1 MYDRSMCCNWNQ
13 NQGCCCYA
21 LRGPT
26 GVQGPA
32 GTVTVGTTTTGAP
45 GTEAQVTN
53 VGTPQ
58 AAILNFVIPQGPQGL
73 PGPAGAQGPQGIQG
87 IQGATGETGPQ
98 GPVGAT
104 GAQGPAGTVATI
116 TVGTTTTG
124 APGTK
129 AQVTN
134 VGTPQAA
141 ILNFVIPQGPQG
153 LPGPAGAQGPQ
164 GIQGIQGATGE
175 TGPQGPVGATGAQ
188 GPAGTVA
195 TITVG
200 TTTTGAPGTKAQ
212 VTNVGTPQAAIL
224 NFTIP
229 RGDPRV
235 EPAAFYAGQNQ
246 TAQTITTANTTL
258 PLVTTLE
265 NVMNATNDTVTIP
278 TDGNYRIRYMVR
290 AVNPSNATVGLT
302 LNGVNDTATNMTID
316 ADHYMADYETFR
328 NLTAGTEIALQA
340 ITVNP
345 SLVLDAN
352 TVNANLV
359 IERI

>member
-13 NQGCCCYA
+13 NQGGCCYA

-87 IQGATGETGPQ
+87 IQGATGATGATGPQ

-104 GAQGPAGTVATI
+104 GAQGPAGAAATI

-124 APGTK
+124 EPGTD

-153 LPGPAGAQGPQ
+153 LTGPAGAQGPQ
-164 GIQGIQGATGE
+164 GIQGIQGATGA
-175 TGPQGPVGATGAQ
+175 TGPQGP
-188 GPAGTVA
+188 AGEAA
-195 TITVG
+195 TITIG
-200 TTTTGAPGTKAQ
+200 PTTTGEPGTDAT
-212 VTNVGTPQAAIL
+212 VINTGTPQNAVL

-229 RGDPRV
+229 RGDPGV
-235 EPAAFYAGQNQ
+235 AQTAFYAGQNQ
-246 TAQTITTANTTL
+246 TAQTITTANTAI

-265 NVMNATNDTVTIP
+265 NAITAANDTITIP
-278 TDGNYRIRYMVR
+278 NDGNYRIRYMVR

-302 LNGVNDTATNMTID
+302 LNGVNDAASNMVID
-316 ADHYMADYETFR
+316 ADHYTADYETIR
-328 NLTAGTEIALQA
+328 NLTAGTEIALRA

-352 TVNANLV
+352 TVNANLIV
-359 IERI
+359 ERI